1 MTETFAS
8 FYNTQKEQNLFSQIF
23 HCIFCLIL
31 IDVWPILQNFQVKA
45 PAYSVDFAYDGNDI
59 KIFGAQSLKSEL
71 CGLCGSFNQVI
82 SMACLTIKLIN
93 FNWTKRSNLL

>member
-1 MTETFAS
+1 MTETFAFLYS
-8 FYNTQKEQNLFSQIF
+8 TQKEQNLFSQIF
-23 HCIFCLIL
+23 YCIFCLIL
-31 IDVWPILQNFQVKA
+31 KDALTDASKFQVKA

-59 KIFGAQSLKSEL
+59 KIFGAQSLKREL

-93 FNWTKRSNLL
+93 FN